1 MSTVLVK
8 IGLGLLILQNAI
20 LAALLAG
27 VVTEYAFY
35 IDLAGFLLLGV
46 GLIMKS
52 GEDKNLL
59 IAGICMLG
67 WLAARVT
74 WQFILASGIFTDS
87 SSDWE
92 AALNTLVD
100 TLLDMVLALLISSV
114 LLVIGAFFYFK
125 SKSGGGTIF
134 LVYGVFN
141 VVATYLFTSPL
152 LGATLAEAEAAVGG
166 MFVGILLK
174 LIVVPIL
181 GVVTFLVMFL
191 KFDKEEE

>member
-20 LAALLAG
+20 LVALLG
-27 VVTEYAFY
+27 GFVTEYAFY

-59 IAGICMLG
+59 IAGIGMLG
-67 WLAARVT
+67 WLAARIT
-74 WQFILASGIFTDS
+74 WQFILAEGLFSDTSD
-87 SSDWE
+87 DWE
-92 AALNTLVD
+92 VAINNLLN
-100 TLLDMVLALLISSV
+100 TLLDMVLALLISSI

-125 SKSGGGTIF
+125 SKQGGGTIF

-141 VVATYLFTSPL
+141 VIATYLFTSPF
-152 LGATLAEAEAAVGG
+152 LGATIAEAEAAVAGL
-166 MFVGILLK
+166 FVGILLK

-181 GVVTFLVMFL
+181 GIVTFLVMFL
-191 KFDKEEE
+191 KFDKEE